1 VVEMLEADE
10 KIFLE
15 RNSVKMEYV
24 LDATEEEGREYYD
37 LFQITQNELYTGEL
51 KTLYLMLDQRP
62 KDGNVRKSDELL
74 QYIKSK
80 RKDNAETIYLLSN
93 FLKAGSML
101 GEKRLFE
108 NYRLIADII
117 LLGGNRGGEDRHRPS
132 RKCNI
137 FCEFRNQHIHI
148 DLYSGRKWKSQ
159 PGGSAES
166 CFRTHSDSR
175 ARC

>member
-1 VVEMLEADE
+1 MNKAVVEMLEADE

-15 RNSVKMEYV
+15 RNFVKMEYV

-37 LFQITQNELYTGEL
+37 LFQSTQNELYTGEL

-93 FLKAGSML
+93 FLKA
-101 GEKRLFE
+101 EACWE
-108 NYRLIADII
+108 
-117 LLGGNRGGEDRHRPS
+117 
-132 RKCNI
+132 
-137 FCEFRNQHIHI
+137 RNACLKTIV
-148 DLYSGRKWKSQ
+148 
-159 PGGSAES
+159 
-166 CFRTHSDSR
+166 
-175 ARC
+175 